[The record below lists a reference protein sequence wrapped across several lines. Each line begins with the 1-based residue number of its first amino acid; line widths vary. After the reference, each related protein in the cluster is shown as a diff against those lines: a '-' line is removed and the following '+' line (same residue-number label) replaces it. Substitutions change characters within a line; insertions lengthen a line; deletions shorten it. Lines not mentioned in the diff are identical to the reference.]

1 MQKTAGRSSP
11 RPEAQNSESH
21 LNNNNKNGSS
31 ESYVEYD
38 SVPRVIDMSSSGL
51 NLPDLGES
59 DRDEEPYEKFM
70 AEESG
75 RSTSIG
81 NDSNDEY
88 VDTKDD
94 ELTPNYDEKNYTDDV
109 DTSPIEPRFVP
120 FVQYNFKFL
129 ILLITSTTVNLL
141 FYSSQ
146 KNLQTH
152 SHNFFVLFFI

>member
-1 MQKTAGRSSP
+1 
-11 RPEAQNSESH
+11 
-21 LNNNNKNGSS
+21 
-31 ESYVEYD
+31 
-38 SVPRVIDMSSSGL
+38 VPRVIDMSSSGL

-109 DTSPIEPRFVP
+109 DTSPIEPRFAP
-120 FVQYNFKFL
+120 IVQ
-129 ILLITSTTVNLL
+129 
-141 FYSSQ
+141 
-146 KNLQTH
+146 
-152 SHNFFVLFFI
+152 